1 MIEVKK
7 KVRIV
12 MQKMGP
18 NDPVTILRGDIV
30 SSNQNAIVIMG
41 RRFAK
46 VIDAASNR
54 AEEKPLDDRQKQ
66 YLIPYQGVRFVEV
79 ITDGSPEDLLDRKIR
94 VEPPI
99 RRKGAF
105 ALID

>member
-1 MIEVKK
+1 MIEAKK

-30 SSNQNAIVIMG
+30 QTNSNAMVITG

-46 VIDAASNR
+46 VIDAASTR
-54 AEEKPLDDRQKQ
+54 AEEKPLDDKQKQ
-66 YLIPYQGVRFVEV
+66 YLIPFQAVRFVEV
-79 ITDGSPEDLLDRKIR
+79 IADGSPEDLLDKKIR
-94 VEPPI
+94 LEPPI

>member
-1 MIEVKK
+1 MLEAKK

-18 NDPVTILRGDIV
+18 NDPVTIMRGDV
-30 SSNQNAIVIMG
+30 VQSNQNALIIVG

-54 AEEKPLDDRQKQ
+54 AEEKPLDDKQKH
-66 YLIPYQGVRFVEV
+66 YLVPFQSVRFVEV
-79 ITDGSPEDLLDRKIR
+79 IADGSPEDLLDRKIR
-94 VEPPI
+94 QEAPI
-99 RRKGAF
+99 RRKGAY

>member
-1 MIEVKK
+1 MIESGK

-12 MQKMGP
+12 MQRIGT
-18 NDPVTILRGDIV
+18 NDPNTILRGDILQ
-30 SSNQNAIVIMG
+30 SSASAVLISG

-46 VIDAASNR
+46 VIDTASNR
-54 AEEKPLDDRQKQ
+54 AEEKPLDGKEKT
-66 YLIPYQGVRFVEV
+66 YLIPFQSMRFLEV
-79 ITDGSPEDLLDRKIR
+79 IQDGSPEAQLDQKIR
-94 VEPPI
+94 SEPLI

>member
-1 MIEVKK
+1 MIEAKK

-30 SSNQNAIVIMG
+30 STNQNVIVIVG

-46 VIDAASNR
+46 VIDAASTR

-66 YLIPYQGVRFVEV
+66 YLIPFQGIRFVEV
-79 ITDGSPEDLLDRKIR
+79 IADGSPEDLLDKKIR
-94 VEPPI
+94 LEPPI